1 VSIKRLFYIAS
12 ILVLMG
18 ASAGSK
24 SRAGDVEDAPENQS
38 ERSQAKNS
46 PSRRWNLSSASFSA
60 ADVETEWHRIA
71 VKLEPYFGQIIDTI
85 VVSGN
90 DRTKR
95 QTIVREMATKQ
106 GAALEAELVRRDA
119 SYLRGMGFFSD
130 VDISASRAVAPG
142 RCRIDVS
149 IVERPGLFMKYPY
162 PVVNYDFED
171 GLSYGLRW
179 RIKNFRGRG
188 EELKIHALKR
198 REKEHG
204 GSISWR
210 VPWLMGHRLQFSSS
224 LFTYRR
230 LEEPESDDFIKERNG
245 ISAYFGFP
253 LSSSLVRQLWLGTTL
268 SIEAR
273 SSRLTGLQDGL
284 LTSDLYRQNLLATG
298 LELIYDSRDNR
309 VSAWNGL
316 YGRLRAIRF
325 TSFHGL
331 EQSYIFY
338 LAASY
343 FYIPVGSLGT
353 LIVALEGDVREGDL
367 PVFFEMGIGGTYDLR
382 GFPENDLKGRA
393 KVMGTLQLRRPV
405 YGPRVF
411 DIPYIGNFDLA
422 LNAVAFIDNAALM
435 DRISDFSD
443 SRYYTTGGIGIEVIS
458 PIQDMLR
465 LEVAGDRDGNMAYYL
480 SSGTRF

>member
-12 ILVLMG
+12 ILVLIG
-18 ASAGSK
+18 ASAWSGSH
-24 SRAGDVEDAPENQS
+24 AGGVGDAPEPGSEQS
-38 ERSQAKNS
+38 RSKSS
-46 PSRRWNLSSASFSA
+46 PSRKWALSSGSLPA
-60 ADVETEWHRIA
+60 ADIDAEWHRMA
-71 VKLEPYFGQIIDTI
+71 ERLKPYFGHIVDTI

-90 DRTKR
+90 DRTRR

-106 GAALEAELVRRDA
+106 RGVLEAELVRRDA
-119 SYLRGMGFFSD
+119 SFLRGMAFFSD
-130 VDISASRAVAPG
+130 VDISAVQTAPG
-142 RCRIDVS
+142 RCRVDVF

-171 GLSYGLRW
+171 GVSYGLRW

-188 EELKIHALKR
+188 EELRIHALKR
-198 REKEHG
+198 RDKEHG
-204 GSISWR
+204 GSVSWK
-210 VPWLMGHRLQFSSS
+210 VPWLTERRLQLNSS

-245 ISAYFGFP
+245 MSANFSFP
-253 LSSSLVRQLWLGTTL
+253 LSSSLVRQLWLGTIL
-268 SIEAR
+268 SFEAR
-273 SSRLTGLQDGL
+273 SSRLTFARDGF
-284 LTSDLYRQNLLATG
+284 LTYDLYRQNLLATG

-309 VSAWNGL
+309 ISAWNGI

-325 TSFHGL
+325 TSVRGL

-338 LAASY
+338 FAASY

-353 LIVALEGDVREGDL
+353 LILALEGDVREGDL
-367 PVFFEMGIGGTYDLR
+367 PSFFEMGIGGTNDLR
-382 GFPENDLKGRA
+382 GYPENDRKGRA
-393 KVMGTLQLRRPV
+393 KVMGTLQFRRPV

-422 LNAVAFIDNAALM
+422 LNAIVFIDNAALM
-435 DRISDFSD
+435 SCFSDFPD
-443 SRYYTTGGIGIEVIS
+443 SRYDTTGGIGIEVIS
-458 PIQDMLR
+458 PIQDMVRFEL
-465 LEVAGDRDGNMAYYL
+465 AGDGRGNMAFYF